1 MEGFGLCTLLYFTVF
16 AVGITS
22 SGEVFDRRGS
32 WKQQN
37 FLLICEVR

>member
-1 MEGFGLCTLLYFTVF
+1 MEGFGLCTVLYFTIF

-22 SGEVFDRRGS
+22 SGEVLDRDGS

-37 FLLICEVR
+37 FHMICVLR